1 MLGPSAVH
9 VTLPDALVR
18 CKNRREYWA
27 VGREE
32 WTGGLGVTYLMSGAS
47 YDGWKHGTRGVVSG
61 ETGLAHTGAI
71 VHYESCYVVV
81 THDDYLQ
88 TKNYSASNT

>member
-1 MLGPSAVH
+1 MPW
-9 VTLPDALVR
+9 ALQ
-18 CKNRREYWA
+18 EQA
-27 VGREE
+27 
-32 WTGGLGVTYLMSGAS
+32 GGLGVTYLMSGAS
-47 YDGWKHGTRGVVSG
+47 YDGWKHGTWGVISG